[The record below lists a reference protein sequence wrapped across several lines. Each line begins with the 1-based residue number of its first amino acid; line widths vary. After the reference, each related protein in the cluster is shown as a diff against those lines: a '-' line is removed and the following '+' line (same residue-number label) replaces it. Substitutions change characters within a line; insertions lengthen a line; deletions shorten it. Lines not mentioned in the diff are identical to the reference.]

1 MLTEKKKSIIL
12 LHGVFQDAFFG
23 LLKERKI
30 KKVYVLEGRPYLDG
44 AKVLCAALI
53 KNNIQPVLIA
63 DNMAGFLFYKELV
76 KEVWISYQEAGEQN
90 ILAKAGGL
98 VLSVLAKKHQVA
110 VKAFPSAKR
119 KKYIANPKDILSFEG
134 KRVAAKGVY
143 GFVPLLED
151 VPKTY
156 LAEIF
161 L

>member
-12 LHGVFQDAFFG
+12 LNGVFQDAFFN

-44 AKVLCAALI
+44 AKDLCAKLI
-53 KNNIQPVLIA
+53 KNKIQPVLIA
-63 DNMAGFLFYKELV
+63 DNMAGFLFYKDLV

-90 ILAKAGGL
+90 VLAKVGGL
-98 VLSVLAKKHQVA
+98 ILSVLAKQHQVA

-119 KKYIANPKDILSFEG
+119 KKYIGNPKDIFSFEG

-156 LAEIF
+156 LSEIY

>member
-1 MLTEKKKSIIL
+1 MLAEKKRSIVL
-12 LHGVFQDAFFG
+12 LHGVFEDSFFN
-23 LLKERKI
+23 LLKEQKI

-44 AKVLCAALI
+44 AKALCSKLI
-53 KNNIQPVLIA
+53 KNKIQPILIA
-63 DNMAGFLFYKELV
+63 DNMAGFLFYKNLV

-90 ILAKAGGL
+90 ILAKVGGL
-98 VLSVLAKKHQVA
+98 ILSVLAKKHQVV

-119 KKYIANPKDILSFEG
+119 KKYIGNPKDILSFEG

-156 LAEIF
+156 LSEIY